1 MFFNFEF
8 MFIIKYSLFGYVS
21 LGLWFW
27 ILSKRFRFSLFLWK
41 LFAFFLNIVL
51 GFSQSQFA
59 CPCFLLNYFIPPPP
73 WFLDLHVETVCSANK
88 HKIRNWLQWHG
99 PGSVF
104 QFSLF
109 KYYKF
114 LACLMFMLT
123 LVFVPLT
130 QCSYPLSSCLG
141 FIPLFVSSPVHLV
154 FSCDC
159 FPPSVISLPV
169 LFW

>member
-1 MFFNFEF
+1 

-41 LFAFFLNIVL
+41 LFAFFKNIVL

-59 CPCFLLNYFIPPPP
+59 CPCFLLNYFIPPP
-73 WFLDLHVETVCSANK
+73 WFLDLHVETVCSENM

-123 LVFVPLT
+123 FVFVPLT

-141 FIPLFVSSPVHLV
+141 FIPPFVSSPVHLV